1 MLEVAIHKRLRD
13 FALDAAFDAADQ
25 LVVLF
30 GPSGSGKTV
39 TLRSIVGILRPDAGY
54 VRIGGEA
61 VFDAARGID
70 VPIQRRR
77 VGYVPQSYGLFPHLT
92 VGENVAYGLAGL
104 PRAEARARVA
114 EALERLELADLER
127 RRPREL
133 SGGQQQRVALARALV
148 TRPRALLLDEPFA
161 ALDAPLRARLRRD
174 LLQIHRQ
181 VRIPT
186 LFISH
191 DLGEAYMLAEK
202 MVVYDRG
209 HVLQIGSREDVFR
222 RPASARVA
230 QLTGASNVFAVAVA
244 AAPPPA
250 APLSVALA
258 PVLAHVLPTPSPDSA
273 QPLVA
278 LRASHFT
285 LLAPHPG
292 DPLPARAEACVR
304 PEAIAVEPAGALA
317 GPPNRL
323 PARIVDENATGV
335 YYTLYCELLADRGTP
350 GVGDASAPV
359 LEVLLPV
366 QSYEALG
373 LRVGRECTLVI
384 PPAAVHV
391 IPAPAR

>member
-1 MLEVAIHKRLRD
+1 V
-13 FALDAAFDAADQ
+13 
-25 LVVLF
+25 
-30 GPSGSGKTV
+30 
-39 TLRSIVGILRPDAGY
+39 
-54 VRIGGEA
+54 
-61 VFDAARGID
+61 
-70 VPIQRRR
+70 
-77 VGYVPQSYGLFPHLT
+77 
-92 VGENVAYGLAGL
+92 
-104 PRAEARARVA
+104 
-114 EALERLELADLER
+114 
-127 RRPREL
+127 
-133 SGGQQQRVALARALV
+133 
-148 TRPRALLLDEPFA
+148 LLLDEPFA

-174 LLQIHRQ
+174 LLQIRRQ

-191 DLGEAYMLAEK
+191 DLGEAYMLAEQ

-209 HVLQIGSREDVFR
+209 RVLQVGSREDVFR

-230 QLTGASNVFAVAVA
+230 QLTGASNVFAAAVTP
-244 AAPPPA
+244 APPSSVPPTIPA
-250 APLSVALA
+250 APA
-258 PVLAHVLPTPSPDSA
+258 PAHVLPTLSPDSA

-278 LRASHFT
+278 LRAPRFT

-335 YYTLYCELLADRGTP
+335 YYTLYCELLADHGTA

-359 LEVLLPV
+359 PEVLLPV
-366 QSYEALG
+366 QAYEALG
-373 LRVGRECTLVI
+373 LQVGRECTLVI